1 MPLTPKGR
9 KVKKSMEKTYGKK
22 KGDEVFYKSV
32 AAGKVK
38 GAKKASKK
46 GGKKGKK

>member
-1 MPLTPKGR
+1 MPLTPKGA
-9 KVKKSMEKTYGKK
+9 KVKKSMERTYGKK

-32 AAGKVK
+32 ADPKIK

-46 GGKKGKK
+46 GKK

>member
-38 GAKKASKK
+38 GAKKGGAKK
-46 GGKKGKK
+46 GGKKK